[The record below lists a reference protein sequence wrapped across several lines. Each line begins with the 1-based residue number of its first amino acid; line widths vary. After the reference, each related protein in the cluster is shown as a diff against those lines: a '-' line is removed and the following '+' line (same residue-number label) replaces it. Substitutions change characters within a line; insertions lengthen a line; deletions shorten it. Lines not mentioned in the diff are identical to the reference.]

1 MSSLGQLILNFVKI
15 VPHGVLVFFPSYR
28 ALEVT
33 ADYWRKKNQW
43 KAIGDAKSIFMESK
57 GAKECQ
63 ETVVKYYERIKDTRY
78 NGTIMFAVC
87 RGKIS
92 EGIDFANDNGR
103 AVLITGLPFPLYTDP
118 RVILKRQYLDEGK
131 PVSCRELAPSRLG
144 VVDCN
149 GQVPFFQVGR
159 SNMVQPADLQ
169 SYKPGHRPCHSSQKR
184 LRSHH
189 SLRRTIQSSVVHL
202 SAAQLDEA
210 LGQKR

>member
-1 MSSLGQLILNFVKI
+1 MDLKRETSGNNSNTKWEEAKYTNRDSENYMSSLGQLILNFVKI

-33 ADYWRKKNQW
+33 TDYWRKNNQW

-63 ETVVKYYERIKDTRY
+63 DTVVKYYERIKDTRY

-92 EGIDFANDNGR
+92 EGIDFADENGR

-131 PVSCRELAPSRLG
+131 PVSCRELAPSR
-144 VVDCN
+144 
-149 GQVPFFQVGR
+149 
-159 SNMVQPADLQ
+159 
-169 SYKPGHRPCHSSQKR
+169 
-184 LRSHH
+184 
-189 SLRRTIQSSVVHL
+189 
-202 SAAQLDEA
+202 
-210 LGQKR
+210 